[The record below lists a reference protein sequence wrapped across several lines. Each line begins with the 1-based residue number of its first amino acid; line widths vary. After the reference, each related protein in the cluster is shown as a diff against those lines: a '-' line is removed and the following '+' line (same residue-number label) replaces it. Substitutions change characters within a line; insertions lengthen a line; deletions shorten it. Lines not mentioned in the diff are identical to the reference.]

1 MKFSPRLILSKL
13 FVGALC
19 GASVI
24 ACSSATS
31 DEQQVRELIS
41 RAEEAAEA
49 RDVSD
54 VLDLV
59 GADYADRQGNTR
71 DSLQLFLRAYFAAHP
86 KLELVTSV
94 DDVEF
99 PADGLARARVS
110 VRGLEL
116 DRFDFGESAA
126 LDVELRREGGEWRV
140 VRADRARE
148 R

>member
-1 MKFSPRLILSKL
+1 MKFSLALILSC
-13 FVGALC
+13 V
-19 GASVI
+19 VV

-31 DEQQVRELIS
+31 DEQQVRALVTS
-41 RAEEAAEA
+41 AEHAAEA
-49 RDVSD
+49 RDVGD

-59 GADYADRQGNTR
+59 ADDYADAQGNSR

-94 DDVEF
+94 DALEF
-99 PADGLARARVS
+99 PVPDYARARVA
-110 VRGLEL
+110 VRGVEL
-116 DRFDFGESAA
+116 DRFEFGRSVA

-140 VRADRARE
+140 VRADRAGE